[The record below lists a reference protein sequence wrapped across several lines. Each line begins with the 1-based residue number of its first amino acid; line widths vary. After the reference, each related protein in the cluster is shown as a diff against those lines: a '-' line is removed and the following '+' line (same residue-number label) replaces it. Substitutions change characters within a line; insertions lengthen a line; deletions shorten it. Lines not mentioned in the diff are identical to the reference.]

1 MISSQEIR
9 KSFLNFFNSKNHD
22 IVSSSPIIVKDDPS
36 LMFTNAGMNQFKNIF
51 LGNSKSKTNRLV
63 NSQKCLRVSGKHN
76 DLEEVGVDTYHHT
89 MFEMLGNWSFGD
101 YFKESAISYA
111 WEFLT
116 EILKINKEDL
126 YVTVFEGDRKD
137 GLEKD
142 YDSINIWKKYI
153 DESRILKGTKKDNF
167 WEMGEHG
174 PCGPCSEIH
183 IDLRDELEKQ
193 KIMGSLLVNKDH
205 PLVIEIWNLVFIE
218 FNRKANGNLELLPEK
233 HVDTGMGFERL
244 CMVVQNV
251 KSNYDT
257 DIFLKLITSIEKI
270 SGLKYKKN
278 SQIDIA
284 FRVITDHVRAVSFS
298 IADGQLPSNN
308 GAGYVI
314 RRILRRAIRYGYSF
328 LDLNKPFIFL
338 LVDELSNQ
346 MGEFYPELHNQKD
359 LIKKIIEDEEKAFLK
374 TLKKGLVLLDSL
386 INSSKNNTISGEKV
400 FKLYDTYGFPIDLTK
415 LIVKEKNMTID
426 LEEFEKFM
434 QIQKSKSKD
443 SAEIKLND
451 WVEIEKNLISEDF
464 KHNQPLQQKIKINR
478 YRSIVDNN
486 SEYYQLVFNKTPFY
500 PQGGGQVGDTGII
513 KSNTESVDIFDT
525 KKESNL
531 VMHLT
536 KKLPDLQSNEF
547 QAIVNSEDRK
557 SSSLNHTATH
567 LLHYALKIIF
577 GSHVKQKGSMVNPN
591 YLRFDFSH
599 TAKLSNDE
607 LSEVET
613 FVNEL
618 IDKSTDLYEQN
629 DVPYKD
635 AIDGGACSLF
645 SEKYGD
651 RVRIITFGGSKEL
664 CGGTHANNTSDLWYF
679 KIISESSVASGIRRI
694 EAITGDKV
702 KTYFKSQEK
711 ALYDLNKK
719 LKYPKDFNSSIDLMI
734 SENSRLNQEIKKLK
748 KYQIDNYI
756 NILNNEIEQREKL
769 SLLIKNLDLE
779 PSSLKNILFE
789 FGKKNNSFLGVL
801 GTSIKGKTTIMCYVS
816 KDLLSKLNFDASKII
831 DIITNKYGGNGGGQ
845 KFFAVHG
852 GNKPKQLDNILSYV
866 KKFIDYE

>member
-567 LLHYALKIIF
+567 LLHYALKIIL

>member
-1 MISSQEIR
+1 MTSSQEIR

-51 LGNSKSKTNRLV
+51 LGNSKSKKNRLA

-116 EILKINKEDL
+116 EILKIKKEDL

-153 DESRILKGTKKDNF
+153 DESRILNGTKKDNF

-193 KIMGSLLVNKDH
+193 KIKGSLLVNKDH

-257 DIFLKLITSIEKI
+257 DIFLKLITTIEKI

-284 FRVITDHVRAVSFS
+284 FRVIADHVRAVSFS

-359 LIKKIIEDEEKAFLK
+359 LIKKIIKDEEKSFLK

-386 INSSKNNTISGEKV
+386 INSSKKNIISGEKV

-434 QIQKSKSKD
+434 QMQKSKSKD

-486 SEYYQLVFNKTPFY
+486 SKYYQLVFNKTPFY
-500 PQGGGQVGDTGII
+500 PQGGGQIGDTGII

-525 KKESNL
+525 KKENNL
-531 VMHLT
+531 VMHFT

-547 QAIVNSEDRK
+547 LAIVNSEARK

-567 LLHYALKIIF
+567 LLHYALKIIL

-591 YLRFDFSH
+591 HLRFDFSH
-599 TAKLSNDE
+599 TSKLSNDE

-618 IDKSTDLYEQN
+618 IDKSIDLNEQN

-635 AIDGGACSLF
+635 AIDSGACSLF

-651 RVRIITFGGSKEL
+651 RVRIITFGHSKEL

-711 ALYDLNKK
+711 VLYDLNKK
-719 LKYPKDFNSSIDLMI
+719 LKYPKDFNSSIDVMI

-756 NILNNEIEQREKL
+756 ITLNNEIEQREKL

-789 FGKKNNSFLGVL
+789 FGKKNNSFLGIL
-801 GTSIKGKTTIMCYVS
+801 GTSINGKTTIMCYVS
-816 KDLLSKLNFDASKII
+816 KDLLPKLNLDASKII

-866 KKFIDYE
+866 KKYIDYE

>member
-153 DESRILKGTKKDNF
+153 DESRILNGTKKDNF

-193 KIMGSLLVNKDH
+193 KIRGSLLVNKDH

-270 SGLKYKKN
+270 SGLQYKKN

-284 FRVITDHVRAVSFS
+284 FRVIADHVRAVSFS

-346 MGEFYPELHNQKD
+346 MGEFYPELYNQKD

-386 INSSKNNTISGEKV
+386 INSSKKNTISGEKV

-478 YRSIVDNN
+478 YRSIADNN

-531 VMHLT
+531 VMHFA

-547 QAIVNSEDRK
+547 QAIVNSEARK

-599 TAKLSNDE
+599 TSKLSNDE
-607 LSEVET
+607 LSKVET

-618 IDKSTDLYEQN
+618 IDKSIDLNEQN

-635 AIDGGACSLF
+635 AIDSGACSLF

-651 RVRIITFGGSKEL
+651 RVRIITFGDSKEL

-679 KIISESSVASGIRRI
+679 KIISESSVASGIRRV
-694 EAITGDKV
+694 EAITANKV
-702 KTYFKSQEK
+702 KIYFKSQEK
-711 ALYDLNKK
+711 VLYDLNKK
-719 LKYPKDFNSSIDLMI
+719 LKYPKDFNSSIDIMI
-734 SENSRLNQEIKKLK
+734 NENSRLNQEIKKLK

-756 NILNNEIEQREKL
+756 ITLNNEIEHRKKL

-801 GTSIKGKTTIMCYVS
+801 GTSIKGKTTLMCYVS
-816 KDLLSKLNFDASKII
+816 KDLLSKLSLDASKII
-831 DIITNKYGGNGGGQ
+831 DMITNKYGGNGGGQ
-845 KFFAVHG
+845 KFFAVYG
-852 GNKPKQLDNILSYV
+852 GNKPKELDNILSYV
-866 KKFIDYE
+866 KKCIDYE

>member
-1 MISSQEIR
+1 M
-9 KSFLNFFNSKNHD
+9 
-22 IVSSSPIIVKDDPS
+22 
-36 LMFTNAGMNQFKNIF
+36 
-51 LGNSKSKTNRLV
+51 
-63 NSQKCLRVSGKHN
+63 
-76 DLEEVGVDTYHHT
+76 
-89 MFEMLGNWSFGD
+89 
-101 YFKESAISYA
+101 
-111 WEFLT
+111 
-116 EILKINKEDL
+116 
-126 YVTVFEGDRKD
+126 
-137 GLEKD
+137 
-142 YDSINIWKKYI
+142 
-153 DESRILKGTKKDNF
+153 
-167 WEMGEHG
+167 
-174 PCGPCSEIH
+174 
-183 IDLRDELEKQ
+183 
-193 KIMGSLLVNKDH
+193 
-205 PLVIEIWNLVFIE
+205 
-218 FNRKANGNLELLPEK
+218 
-233 HVDTGMGFERL
+233 
-244 CMVVQNV
+244 
-251 KSNYDT
+251 
-257 DIFLKLITSIEKI
+257 
-270 SGLKYKKN
+270 
-278 SQIDIA
+278 
-284 FRVITDHVRAVSFS
+284 
-298 IADGQLPSNN
+298 
-308 GAGYVI
+308 
-314 RRILRRAIRYGYSF
+314 
-328 LDLNKPFIFL
+328 
-338 LVDELSNQ
+338 
-346 MGEFYPELHNQKD
+346 
-359 LIKKIIEDEEKAFLK
+359 
-374 TLKKGLVLLDSL
+374 VLLDSL
-386 INSSKNNTISGEKV
+386 INSSKKNTISGEKV

-415 LIVKEKNMTID
+415 LIVKENNMTID
-426 LEEFEKFM
+426 LEEFDKFM

-486 SEYYQLVFNKTPFY
+486 SKYYQLVFNKTPFY
-500 PQGGGQVGDTGII
+500 PQGGGQIGDTGII

-525 KKESNL
+525 KKENNL
-531 VMHLT
+531 VMHFT

-547 QAIVNSEDRK
+547 LAIVNSEARK

-567 LLHYALKIIF
+567 LLHYALKIIL
-577 GSHVKQKGSMVNPN
+577 GSHIKQKGSMVNPN

-599 TAKLSNDE
+599 TYKLSNVE

-618 IDKSTDLYEQN
+618 IDKSIDLNEQN

-635 AIDGGACSLF
+635 AIDSGACSLF

-651 RVRIITFGGSKEL
+651 RVRIITFGHSKEL

-711 ALYDLNKK
+711 VLHDLNKK
-719 LKYPKDFNSSIDLMI
+719 LKYPKDFNSSIDVMI

-756 NILNNEIEQREKL
+756 ITLNNEIEQREKL

-801 GTSIKGKTTIMCYVS
+801 GTSTKGKTTIMCYVS
-816 KDLLSKLNFDASKII
+816 KDLLSKLNLDASKII

-866 KKFIDYE
+866 KKYIDYE